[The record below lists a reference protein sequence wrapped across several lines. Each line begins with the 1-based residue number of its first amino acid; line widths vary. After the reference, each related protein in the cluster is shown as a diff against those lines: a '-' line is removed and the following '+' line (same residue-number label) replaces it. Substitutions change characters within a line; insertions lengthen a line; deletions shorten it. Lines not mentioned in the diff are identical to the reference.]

1 MQTKGENIMKL
12 SVSKNVMEGEIL
24 APGSKSHTIRALAIA
39 CLAKGN
45 SIIKNPLVSSDTISS
60 LTAAS
65 TLGAWIKRG
74 DDTAWKISGTG
85 GHFIEPANTINMGN
99 SGTGTRLFT
108 ALAALAPWKIGFDG
122 DDSLRTRPMGPLL
135 DALKKLGVA
144 SSSSGGFCP
153 FIIRGPLKGGETAV
167 VGKSSQYLS
176 ALLLA
181 APLAPEKTIIH
192 VSGLNEIPYVDITL
206 DWLRREGI
214 EFSCTEDYSFF
225 EIPGGQT
232 YRPFSARIP
241 GDFSSACFPAA
252 AAVVTGGSVTIR
264 NLDFKD
270 AQGDR
275 KVFDYLAQMGAKVT
289 KTADSVTVKAG
300 KKLHAVELDLN
311 STPDAL
317 PIMAVAA
324 ACAEGTSV
332 FRNVAQARI
341 KETDRIHCMKLELE
355 KMGIQVKEFEDG
367 LSVTGGVLHGAAV
380 DGHMDHRIAM
390 ALAVAGFAVADSS
403 ETTVI
408 DGAESISVSYPG
420 FFEDFASLGATFYEM

>member
-1 MQTKGENIMKL
+1 MKL
-12 SVSKNVMEGEIL
+12 SVSKNVLEGEIL

-85 GHFIEPANTINMGN
+85 GHFIEPAGPINMGN

-108 ALAALAPWKIGFDG
+108 ALAALAPWKVGFDG

-144 SSSSGGFCP
+144 NTSANGFCP
-153 FIIRGPLKGGETAV
+153 FTIHGPLKGGETAV

-214 EFSCTEDYSFF
+214 EFTCTEDSSFF

-252 AAVVTGGSVTIR
+252 AAVVTPT
-264 NLDFKD
+264 LL
-270 AQGDR
+270 
-275 KVFDYLAQMGAKVT
+275 VF
-289 KTADSVTVKAG
+289 
-300 KKLHAVELDLN
+300 
-311 STPDAL
+311 
-317 PIMAVAA
+317 I
-324 ACAEGTSV
+324 
-332 FRNVAQARI
+332 
-341 KETDRIHCMKLELE
+341 
-355 KMGIQVKEFEDG
+355 
-367 LSVTGGVLHGAAV
+367 
-380 DGHMDHRIAM
+380 
-390 ALAVAGFAVADSS
+390 
-403 ETTVI
+403 
-408 DGAESISVSYPG
+408 
-420 FFEDFASLGATFYEM
+420 